1 MNPTSETE
9 VKPARP
15 GKAPRVVT
23 NPIVA
28 GTTITPTPQRTFESR
43 LGSLGD
49 MAGCFIVGT
58 LPAMRDSK
66 SALSS
71 ANDPTLVMVSNLAE
85 PPTDGCSV
93 NPIVFSRDG
102 RDANTRADAG
112 ASLAVPVL
120 RADPPMDDSL
130 WRDSVWEPD
139 GSRVGDHPASSE
151 VATLLPSPP
160 TDV

>member
-1 MNPTSETE
+1 MTDL
-9 VKPARP
+9 
-15 GKAPRVVT
+15 
-23 NPIVA
+23 IVA

-43 LGSLGD
+43 LGFSGD
-49 MAGCFIVGT
+49 IAGCFIVGT

-102 RDANTRADAG
+102 RDASTRADAG

-130 WRDSVWEPD
+130 WRDSLWEPD